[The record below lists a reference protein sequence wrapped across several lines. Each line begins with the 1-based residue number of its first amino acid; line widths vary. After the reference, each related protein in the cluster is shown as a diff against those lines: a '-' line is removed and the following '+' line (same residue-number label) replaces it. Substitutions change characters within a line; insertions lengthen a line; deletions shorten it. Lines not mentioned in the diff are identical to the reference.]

1 MLERA
6 QGLSE
11 SALAAIA
18 DLEHRTVATDGGRL
32 KLEWGVL
39 HGRDAGRVEDLL
51 WWDGERL
58 VGFLGLYAFGAPTVE
73 LAGMVDP
80 QHRRRGIGT
89 ALVEAARPL
98 IAERG
103 YTKVLLVCPR
113 AGESGA
119 HFAQHLGG
127 ELDHSEHALVLTGA
141 PAPGPVDP
149 ATALRAATADDA
161 ADVARLLQEGFGY
174 APEDMVAGLADDS
187 RGMNLVVVRDGATV
201 GYLRRTL
208 HDGEGGVYGF
218 VIDAALRGRGIGR
231 DVLRRVCQRL
241 RDDGARRVGL
251 EVEVDNE
258 HALGLYTSLGFAR
271 VTTEDYFRL
280 PSGT

>member
-1 MLERA
+1 
-6 QGLSE
+6 
-11 SALAAIA
+11 
-18 DLEHRTVATDGGRL
+18 
-32 KLEWGVL
+32 
-39 HGRDAGRVEDLL
+39 
-51 WWDGERL
+51 
-58 VGFLGLYAFGAPTVE
+58 
-73 LAGMVDP
+73 
-80 QHRRRGIGT
+80 
-89 ALVEAARPL
+89 
-98 IAERG
+98 
-103 YTKVLLVCPR
+103 
-113 AGESGA
+113 
-119 HFAQHLGG
+119 
-127 ELDHSEHALVLTGA
+127 
-141 PAPGPVDP
+141 
-149 ATALRAATADDA
+149 
-161 ADVARLLQEGFGY
+161 
-174 APEDMVAGLADDS
+174 MVAGLADDS

-218 VIDAALRGRGIGR
+218 VIDAVLRGRGIGR